1 VSRPILLLLLACG
14 AASGFLISNS
24 QVGGSFVPEIVPA
37 SRRPLDL
44 LVDTEGVP
52 GVADPRAVTQDLMN
66 QWNAVPEA
74 LDVFGVASAGGPYN
88 GATAGSTFGT
98 FTNSQYE
105 VAFDDDGE
113 ILTFFGVSSTVL
125 GITLKSVNAASGQ
138 LLDFLIVINT
148 RPGSLTAPGSGATTE
163 ELFRATLVH
172 ELGHALG
179 IGHSPVGMANINT
192 FGFDLAGPARMP
204 SMYPFRLPALPQ
216 EGVTIERD
224 DEAALIRSYPGATGG
239 LGSISGDVRALSG
252 AFINEIAVRV
262 LGPDAGGTEHIGIIT
277 NGDGRD
283 VGSFTIPNL
292 PPGGYRVILEAING
306 RASVDEGALAGGSD
320 ALGGNPFVLAPDER
334 WQPGDTYDPAVDDP
348 ADFAL
353 VQVRAGRD
361 TGSVRFV
368 LDGAPLLDGDLLTRS
383 LGGSDSRVPDAGG
396 GFHFGDYYVF
406 SATAGQSAVITAQS
420 AGFTPQL
427 VLLRPSDLLEEA
439 SDTPLLGAG
448 AQITRTLAQTGI
460 YTVLVSARAT
470 TGNPGGSGAYT
481 ISLSGAGGALP
492 PPPAVTAASI
502 TATAT
507 PPGPQ
512 QFSSPVCAL
521 PLLSLRLVAPSHEE
535 LWVDSIRVR
544 AQGSGHDV
552 TDVASVDLVL
562 DADADGAIDR
572 GEPVLASGTFG
583 ADNGSV
589 LFGSL
594 GMELD
599 PGTTRNLLVAYNVT
613 VRSVSS
619 TAGAAFPLLALL
631 PLLLLARRRAA
642 ACVLLLAL
650 VPLSCGG
657 GGGSGC
663 NGPFNPAGA
672 IVTFEATV
680 APGDVVAFTSAGD
693 PGAPLAAPAAPAQSG
708 TLSVSN

>member
-1 VSRPILLLLLACG
+1 MRRPLVLLLLAAG

-24 QVGGSFVPEIVPA
+24 QVGGEFVPEFVPA
-37 SRRPLDL
+37 SRRPVNL
-44 LVDTEGVP
+44 LVDTEAVA

-74 LDVFGVASAGGPYN
+74 LDIFGVASAGGPYN
-88 GATAGSTFGT
+88 GSTAGTTFGT
-98 FTNSQYE
+98 FTNSQHE
-105 VAFDDDGE
+105 VAFDADGE

-125 GITLKSVNAASGQ
+125 GITLKSVNGASGQ

-148 RPGSLTAPGSGATTE
+148 RPGSLAAPGTGATTE

-172 ELGHALG
+172 ELGHCLG

-216 EGVTIERD
+216 EGATIERD
-224 DEAALIRSYPGATGG
+224 DEAALTRSYPGDTSG

-262 LGPDAGGTEHIGIIT
+262 LGPGATGTEHVGIIT
-277 NGDGRD
+277 NVDGRG
-283 VGSFTIPNL
+283 VGAFTIPNL

-320 ALGGNPFVLAPDER
+320 ALGGNPFVFAPDER
-334 WQPGDTYDPAVDDP
+334 WQPGDTYDPAADDP

-353 VQVRAGRD
+353 VQVRPGRD

-368 LDGAPLLDGDLLTRS
+368 LDAAPILSDDILARTLAAG
-383 LGGSDSRVPDAGG
+383 DSRVPDPGG

-406 SATAGQSAVITAQS
+406 HGTAGQTAVITAQS
-420 AGFTPQL
+420 AAFTPQL
-427 VLLRPSDLLEEA
+427 GLMRPSDLLEEA
-439 SDTPLLGAG
+439 EDSPVLGPTAR
-448 AQITRTLAQTGI
+448 ITRTLSQTGV
-460 YTVLVSARAT
+460 YTILVAARAT
-470 TGNPGGSGAYT
+470 TGNPGGTGAYT
-481 ISLSGAGGALP
+481 LSLTGAGGPLP
-492 PPPAVTAASI
+492 PPPAVTGASI
-502 TATAT
+502 TVAAS

-512 QFSSPVCAL
+512 QFASPVCAL
-521 PLLSLRLVAPSHEE
+521 PLLAVELVPPSHEE
-535 LWVDSIRVR
+535 LWVDSLRVR

-562 DADADGAIDR
+562 DVNGDGTIDR

-589 LFGSL
+589 LFGDL
-594 GMELD
+594 GLELN
-599 PGTTRNLLVAYNVT
+599 PGTTRKLLVAYNVT
-613 VRSVSS
+613 VKSVSS
-619 TAGAAFPLLALL
+619 TAGAALPLLALL
-631 PLLLLARRRAA
+631 PLLLLARRRGALLL
-642 ACVLLLAL
+642 LLLAL
-650 VPLSCGG
+650 LPLSCGG

-672 IVTFEATV
+672 IVTFEATI

-693 PGAPLAAPAAPAQSG
+693 PAAPLAAPAVAVPSG